1 MALFF
6 NVLRGR
12 GRGLSVLGGLLTSG
26 LGGALIN
33 AAIQHLLD
41 RSRNRHT
48 SSWPVAPDEVE
59 KALGYERMQ
68 WLEKKTGLSR
78 AELIAGLRFS
88 SEAEAERARRRR

>member
-1 MALFF
+1 MALLF

-12 GRGLSVLGGLLTSG
+12 GRGSSVLGGLLTSG

-41 RSRNRHT
+41 RSRNRHP
-48 SSWPVAPDEVE
+48 SWPVAPDEVE

>member
-1 MALFF
+1 MGLLF

-12 GRGLSVLGGLLTSG
+12 RRGLSLLGGLLTSG

-33 AAIQHLLD
+33 AAIQHVLHP
-41 RSRNRHT
+41 SRHRRH
-48 SSWPVAPDEVE
+48 SWPVAPDEVE
-59 KALGYERMQ
+59 EALGFERIQ

-88 SEAEAERARRRR
+88 SDADAERALRRR

>member
-1 MALFF
+1 VGLLF

-12 GRGLSVLGGLLTSG
+12 RRGLSLLGGLLTSG
-26 LGGALIN
+26 LGGALLN

-41 RSRNRHT
+41 RSRH
-48 SSWPVAPDEVE
+48 SHPSWPVAPDEVE

>member
-1 MALFF
+1 MGLLF

-12 GRGLSVLGGLLTSG
+12 RGLSLLGGLLTSG

-33 AAIQHLLD
+33 AAIQHVLD
-41 RSRNRHT
+41 QSRHRRH
-48 SSWPVAPDEVE
+48 SWPVAPDEVE
-59 KALGYERMQ
+59 EALGYERIQ

-88 SEAEAERARRRR
+88 TDAVAERAVRRR